1 MNLSHDEDDTRSLSS
16 ERSPARSSDEPSS
29 DGSDGHGGASSD
41 VEDAIYGT
49 AYEDTTIGGEN
60 IVESFRIDHTRGE
73 HRLPVNAFLR
83 RTTATDLTSRQAIGM
98 MQRRYT
104 FDFGSRASGSRH
116 CTADDALIPT
126 FHLDMIA
133 LVGRPMKPIVH
144 RSERFFD
151 NVTISFQNWAAPY
164 RAKHVEGGI
173 GFDLRHRTFRVASGS
188 TRESWFI
195 VMHPGLAISDIDRP
209 RAEIEASIRNSALED
224 RHARFL
230 AEYIKYVFLSD
241 DLVGEGV
248 EAAWRLGQ
256 SRSENIT
263 FNKWATFQ
271 YEFMAGWSEY
281 VAARSTDPFWTEN
294 RPAFHAYDYGANIIL
309 DVTQQMETLDKEEPM
324 QGVTDDDLSDG
335 EEAAAVEAPTLDGAT
350 ERDADGAL
358 YTEGL
363 HDLRVELEAKFDL
376 DNIWSMSY
384 ALAVDLYCLDGEE
397 TETHTRDR
405 AARCMLA
412 DRNAVMQEFPRQR
425 DWTFYP
431 VGFSPIYGN
440 FAASQPPE
448 FLKRNV
454 LTVMRNN
461 LSIRNEG
468 VDVLTCGYFQA
479 YSNVKRSIRHRPDDL
494 LAKKSLTTAVLS
506 LPGTEITSNQVRT
519 KHRQLEA
526 QMKGMR
532 TPEDRDQSRPFARE
546 AQRIQAAIEGEDYG
560 YRMEQVVSMHVAR
573 LCEERRT
580 FTTILHPIFQLMRF
594 YLREPHQYRHVLH
607 TFLPEVY
614 PGVLRGFSTLFDK
627 AMVGLQEKCGLLK
640 QNTCNVAIA
649 EAAAAFD
656 RMGSYLFSGSAKV
669 VNNSVLRHLGTKDS
683 LRYGG
688 WPFIDPGVLDVQDE
702 SASVKK
708 AKWPQRKDGQPA
720 LLHPAVLDFYYG
732 KYIGAARQSNAWLQ
746 DFRGMEVAGRNN
758 ATNLLVDIF
767 GHMWV
772 PQTIEFVSRAVER
785 LSRKWIRASDNTRA
799 DEVTQKLE
807 EWAETEHPFVWSA
820 YSKMVPILSSDTHEQ
835 RCAVKSRRDVATE
848 LYEAARENTDRM
860 RRRWAAQ
867 EASWLAVLSSAISV
881 TDTKVV
887 SADQWIGA
895 ISSAMLECRIE
906 AMPGASRGKLSSGH
920 VVRLVGMAP
929 SQAML
934 ATRPGTLK
942 RAAVEAN
949 ESAKRPRLQAR
960 IDFGCELPFVRI
972 PRLVDE
978 GLRAQDKLFEG
989 GDQRI
994 REHYCMVRHC
1004 LDACLG
1010 DPVCD
1015 LMLMF
1020 SLTLASCSVTPAVN
1034 SDGFDVGKKKDPHV
1048 FVANLV
1054 TRMLW
1059 FLKPQEFPWTAGE
1072 GGGIMSVPEMTKKIG
1087 KEVA

>member
-1 MNLSHDEDDTRSLSS
+1 MMNMSEEDDGRSTSS
-16 ERSPARSSDEPSS
+16 GRSPARSDDEFNSDAF
-29 DGSDGHGGASSD
+29 GGRAEASSD
-41 VEDAIYGT
+41 VEDAIYGV
-49 AYEDTTIGGEN
+49 ANHDAAVGSEN
-60 IVESFRIDHTRGE
+60 VVDSFRIDHTRGE
-73 HRLPVNAFLR
+73 HRLSANAFLR
-83 RTTATDLTSRQAIGM
+83 RTTAADLSSRQAISM
-98 MQRRYT
+98 LQHKYT

-116 CTADDALIPT
+116 CMADDALIPT

-133 LVGRPMKPIVH
+133 IVGRPMKPIVH
-144 RSERFFD
+144 RSDRFFD

-173 GFDLRHRTFRVASGS
+173 GFDLRHRTFRIASGS

-195 VMHPGLAISDIDRP
+195 VMHPGLAITDIDQP
-209 RAEIEASIRNSALED
+209 QAEIEASIRNSALED

-230 AEYIKYVFLSD
+230 AEYIKHVFLCE
-241 DLVGEGV
+241 DLVGEGI

-256 SRSENIT
+256 SRCENIT

-271 YEFMAGWSEY
+271 YEFMAGWTEY
-281 VAARSTDPFWTEN
+281 VAARSVDPFWTEN

-324 QGVTDDDLSDG
+324 QGVMDDYLSDG
-335 EEAAAVEAPTLDGAT
+335 EEPAAPDSPTLDRAA
-350 ERDADGAL
+350 EMDDAL

-363 HDLRVELEAKFDL
+363 RDLKAELEAKYDL
-376 DNIWSMSY
+376 ENIWSMSY
-384 ALAVDLYCLDGEE
+384 ALAVDLYCLDGEAANMDAM
-397 TETHTRDR
+397 DR

-412 DRNAVMQEFPRQR
+412 DRNAVMQEFSRQR

-448 FLKRNV
+448 FLKQNV

-461 LSIRNEG
+461 LSVRNEG
-468 VDVLTCGYFQA
+468 VDALACGYFQA
-479 YSNVKRSIRHRPDDL
+479 YSNVKRSVRHRPDDL

-506 LPGTEITSNQVRT
+506 LPGAEMTSHHIRT

-546 AQRIQAAIEGEDYG
+546 AQRVQAAIEGEDYG
-560 YRMEQVVSMHVAR
+560 YRMEQVVSMQVSK
-573 LCEERRT
+573 LCDERRT

-594 YLREPHQYRHVLH
+594 YLREPHHYRRILH
-607 TFLPEVY
+607 TFAPEVY
-614 PGVLRGFSTLFDK
+614 PGVLCGFSSLFDK
-627 AMVGLQEKCGLLK
+627 AMVGLQEKSKLLK

-669 VNNSVLRHLGTKDS
+669 VNNSIFRHLGTTDS

-688 WPFIDPGVLDVQDE
+688 WPYVDPGVLNVQDD
-702 SASVKK
+702 SASLNK
-708 AKWPQRKDGQPA
+708 ARWPRRKDEQPA

-732 KYIGAARQSNAWLQ
+732 KHIGATRQSNAWLR
-746 DFRGMEVAGRNN
+746 DFRGMEVAGRTN

-767 GHMWV
+767 RHMWV
-772 PQTIEFVSRAVER
+772 PQTIEFVTRAVDR
-785 LSRKWIRASDNTRA
+785 LSRRWIRASDTVRV
-799 DEVTQKLE
+799 DEATQLLE
-807 EWAETEHPFVWSA
+807 DWVETERPFSWSA
-820 YSKMVPILSSDTHEQ
+820 YSQMVPILSSDACEEGHT
-835 RCAVKSRRDVATE
+835 VKSRRDVAKE
-848 LYEAARENTDRM
+848 LYEAAKENSDRM

-867 EASWLAVLSSAISV
+867 EASWLSVLGSAISG

-895 ISSAMLECRIE
+895 ISSAMLECFIE
-906 AMPGASRGKLSSGH
+906 AMPGSSRGKLSSGY

-929 SQAML
+929 SKAML

-949 ESAKRPRLQAR
+949 ESAKRPRLQTR

-972 PRLVDE
+972 PKLVDE
-978 GLRAQDKLFEG
+978 GLRTQDKLFEG
-989 GDQRI
+989 GDQRV

-1010 DPVCD
+1010 DPLCD
-1015 LMLMF
+1015 LMLML
-1020 SLTLASCSVTPAVN
+1020 SLTLASCSVTPAVSN
-1034 SDGFDVGKKKDPHV
+1034 DGFDVGKRKDPHV

-1059 FLKPQEFPWTAGE
+1059 FLKPQEFPWTQDD
-1072 GGGIMSVPEMTKKIG
+1072 GGVIMPIPEMTKKIG
-1087 KEVA
+1087 KAHVWQ